1 MFHIRCGEASAPPYV
16 AQANEAEE
24 DAGKSDPDPV
34 VVPLIGQTVVEDQ
47 GGDQRDNPQHGA
59 KRDHTYVVCLHRLWI
74 WTARWAH
81 ACKAMR
87 GGASEIRR
95 ACGTSPPS

>member
-1 MFHIRCGEASAPPYV
+1 M

-34 VVPLIGQTVVEDQ
+34 VVPLVGQTVVEDE
-47 GGDQRDNPQHGA
+47 GGDQCDHPQHGA
-59 KRDHTYVVCLHRLWI
+59 KEDYAYVVCLHRFWI

-81 ACKAMR
+81 AAKAMC
-87 GGASEIRR
+87 GSPSKTAR
-95 ACGTSPPS
+95 AGGTSHPSPTA